1 MPSLNSLAEIVEIIV
16 HIVRNCVS
24 CRNRLLE
31 AVIQSEVKVEL
42 LKIQLVAVR
51 SAYDI
56 HNAEVNVME
65 SGTIMWKLL

>member
-65 SGTIMWKLL
+65 SGTIM

>member
-1 MPSLNSLAEIVEIIV
+1 MPPLNSLAEIVEIIA
-16 HIVRNCVS
+16 HIIRNCVS

-42 LKIQLVAVR
+42 LKIQLVAVC

-65 SGTIMWKLL
+65 SGTIM

>member
-1 MPSLNSLAEIVEIIV
+1 MPSLNSLAEIVETIAHII
-16 HIVRNCVS
+16 RNCVS

-51 SAYDI
+51 FAYDV

-65 SGTIMWKLL
+65 SGTIM